1 MLYFGENSVLPP
13 FFAVVI
19 AFIYRALAFLD
30 DFFCIQVLS
39 QLNSRD
45 YVRLIFFCFVWTCE
59 YRQAL
64 AGIDRLLY
72 DHLEQIGYHD
82 LTLVSVLISE
92 EGKVVAF
99 ANDDIQYICGD
110 IDQSRSFET
119 FGLIEDDST
128 PFIGALGSRI
138 PVSG

>member
-1 MLYFGENSVLPP
+1 MTFFLHPSILPTQLQR
-13 FFAVVI
+13 
-19 AFIYRALAFLD
+19 IYL
-30 DFFCIQVLS
+30 
-39 QLNSRD
+39 
-45 YVRLIFFCFVWTCE
+45 RLIFSCFVWACE
-59 YRQAL
+59 YQQAL

-72 DHLEQIGYHD
+72 EHLEQIGYHD

-110 IDQSRSFET
+110 IDQSHSFET

-138 PVSG
+138 PVTG